1 MQNSKSTEPPPHAP
15 CVELTVSGVCGIAWG
30 PVEEGWPGIVFY
42 APDGDANT
50 LDATWAVRGSKAV
63 GSGRATRL
71 GDPHEPPIA
80 GAYDVHYTLAG
91 KEVGHYRLEIANDA
105 GTRYRLRWLQPSTN
119 AQLELKLE
127 GQGEWIERKRLL
139 VAAWAKPGMHLHIAY
154 TITS

>member
-1 MQNSKSTEPPPHAP
+1 VQNSKSTEPPPHAP
-15 CVELTVSGVCGIAWG
+15 CVELTVKGVCGIAWG

-91 KEVGHYRLEIANDA
+91 KEVGHYRLEIENEA
-105 GTRYRLRWLQPSTN
+105 GTRYRLRWLALGTG
-119 AQLELKLE
+119 ALELE
-127 GQGEWIERKRLL
+127 GQGEWIESRRLL
-139 VAAWAKPGMHLHIAY
+139 VAAWAKPRMRLHIAY
-154 TITS
+154 TVKG